1 MRTRSTSRLL
11 TSLESSWRTR
21 TDPGNRCGPVMR
33 GAGIADDLTIYAA
46 LQTAVLAELRQRLG
60 EDAKLRYNMGK
71 LKIYIPGVSRDRARE
86 LVLEY
91 INQDPSLE
99 SLRELYDKDTAEAR
113 ARAPTRN
120 TVARAATAA
129 EIRNQAIH
137 NRVKTA
143 TAGIS
148 DVIATMDAYTVWW
161 AGAWI
166 EWRKGRAV
174 VAPAL

>member
-91 INQDPSLE
+91 INQDSLE